1 MKYFHYRQ
9 DYTILECFEQS
20 SICVQSWMLFLFALL
35 DYCLNSFTFKQW
47 TNEVHS
53 TKTFFSI
60 QFILGNFFLKV
71 SKCCKF
77 SFASWSPNYFHLWGD
92 LVSSLGQ
99 KKKNVG
105 SAALLMHSL
114 KLNFVKYLFG
124 VKCLLEFIVDSV
136 RFLYTGVLGGLPNV
150 DIFLRN
156 MLGIDSMGKPR
167 VG

>member
-1 MKYFHYRQ
+1 
-9 DYTILECFEQS
+9 
-20 SICVQSWMLFLFALL
+20 MLQIFL
-35 DYCLNSFTFKQW
+35 
-47 TNEVHS
+47 
-53 TKTFFSI
+53 
-60 QFILGNFFLKV
+60 
-71 SKCCKF
+71 CKLISQLF
-77 SFASWSPNYFHLWGD
+77 SFVRGFGLISWT
-92 LVSSLGQ
+92 
-99 KKKNVG
+99 KKNVG